1 MSYIHIVTVGA
12 SLASNYEMDKSG
24 KRVPE
29 AEIEKRLGEIPEAK
43 RAQYTKELTKYLQEK
58 EEKGKITEASAELN
72 ALNRYLGEI
81 SLAYLIHTD
90 TNLADSV
97 HGQPNVFIVGP

>member
-1 MSYIHIVTVGA
+1 MSYVHIVTVGA

-24 KRVPE
+24 KRIPE
-29 AEIEKRLGEIPEAK
+29 AEIEKKLSEMPEAK
-43 RAQYTKELTKYLQEK
+43 RAQYTKKLTKHLQER

-72 ALNRYLGEI
+72 AITRYLHEV

-90 TNLADSV
+90 TDLGRCCATA
-97 HGQPNVFIVGP
+97 